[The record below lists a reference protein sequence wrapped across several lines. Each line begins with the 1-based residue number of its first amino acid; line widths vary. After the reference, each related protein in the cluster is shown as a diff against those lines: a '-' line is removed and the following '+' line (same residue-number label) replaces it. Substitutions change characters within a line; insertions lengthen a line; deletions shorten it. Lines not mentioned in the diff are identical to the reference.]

1 MHIVNFGFFLFA
13 FCRDKV
19 NVKGYF
25 IWSLLDNFE
34 WSEGY
39 TARFGII
46 HVNFKD
52 RNARYPKK
60 SALWFMKFLAKRNA
74 VNDPSPTETT
84 KRALQN
90 AGLAD
95 QENPKK
101 KILKT

>member
-60 SALWFMKFLAKRNA
+60 SALWFMNFLAKSNL
-74 VNDPSPTETT
+74 SPKKTT
-84 KRALQN
+84 KRVLDN
-90 AGLAD
+90 GGLAD
-95 QENPKK
+95 LENPKK